1 MRLIPGAAFLLCML
15 AAGSTGAAA
24 QSGSIAGSV
33 RSGEGD
39 LIGAAHVRVW
49 NAAGAR
55 VAETLTGS
63 NGRFILPSVPSGTYS
78 LTVDVLGYEQGR
90 REGVAVRSGE
100 TSTLEIVLSAQ
111 AFQLTGI
118 VVSASKRE
126 EKVLEAPASVT
137 IVDTRSIEEQ
147 AALTPTE
154 HLRDVPGVDII
165 QQGVQSTNVVARGFN
180 NVFSGSLH
188 TLTDYRI
195 ASIPSLRVNLL
206 HFIPSVNED
215 IERMEVVLGPGSA
228 LYGPNTAN
236 GVLHILTKSPFESEG
251 TTVTTAVGMRANQ
264 TGAAFQQRYDRSLA
278 DRAAYQATF
287 RTAHVLGEE
296 RQFGFKVSGQYLEAN
311 EWIYEDPEEQNERD
325 QVIPFDPDTRIGLRD
340 YGIRRYSAEAR
351 GDWRIDEETTA
362 TLTAGATMA
371 AKAIELTGLGG
382 GMADNW
388 LNSFVQLRGS
398 RDRLFGQVYYN
409 FSDAGDTYLLRTGNP
424 IVDNSR
430 MLVGQLQ
437 HGMDWRA
444 TTLTYGVDALYTMPE
459 TGGTIHGEFEDEDNV
474 SEVGAYLQ
482 AETALSPKFN
492 LVLAGRVDRHSHV
505 DHLVLSPRAALVFQ
519 PVQEQNFRLTYNR
532 AFSNP
537 STLNLFLDLNAGPA
551 PFPLSVLGYHIRAQ
565 GTSSAGY
572 DFMDGGQLTG
582 MRSPFAAAVG
592 GDPSDLMPVGT
603 ATLWQL
609 VLRGAFQLGQIDE
622 GQYMQLRTLE
632 PTDADVGIDVRD
644 LTTQQVLPLGD
655 LPESFFDFPSVE
667 ESLTQTLE
675 VGYKGILG
683 QRLLLAA
690 DAWYEHK
697 TNFVSPLIPITPL
710 LQLNPDDLEA
720 WLEQQFTAA
729 GDPNAAANAAALRGL
744 GGLPGAVVSS
754 ADVNSPTNA
763 NLLVSY
769 QNFGEVDLWGADL
782 SATAIVSD
790 HWQLG
795 LAGSLVSN
803 DWFCVGEDGE
813 LAESEC
819 TAGGGLG
826 RIVAL
831 NAADSKFSARANYRN
846 DDLGLSGELRA
857 RYTSAFP
864 ANSAAFVG
872 TDCILG
878 GSSAGTG
885 DCVAQYTILDLNLGY
900 QFGNTGL
907 STQLSITNLFSCGGR
922 DGGCGFNQPYRSFVG
937 VPEIGT
943 FALLRFRYDL

>member
-1 MRLIPGAAFLLCML
+1 MPLFKRFTSLLFLL
-15 AAGSTGAAA
+15 AAALPAAA
-24 QSGSIAGSV
+24 QTGSIVGTVTSAT
-33 RSGEGD
+33 GEP
-39 LIGAAHVRVW
+39 LSASHVRVW

-55 VAETLTGS
+55 LAETLTGDG
-63 NGRFILPSVPSGTYS
+63 GRFIVTGIAPGTYS
-78 LTVDVLGYEQGR
+78 LTVDIIGHEQGR
-90 REGVAVRSGE
+90 REGVTVTAGGTATVNF
-100 TSTLEIVLSAQ
+100 TLSEQ
-111 AFQLTGI
+111 AFQLGGI

-126 EKVLEAPASVT
+126 EKVLEAPATVA
-137 IVDTRSIEEQ
+137 IVDTRAIEEQ
-147 AALTPTE
+147 AALSPVE

-165 QQGVQSTNVVARGFN
+165 QQGVQSSNVVARGFN

-236 GVLHILTKSPFESEG
+236 GVLHILTKSPFDDPG
-251 TTVTTAVGMRANQ
+251 TTVTVAGGMRANQ
-264 TGAAFQQRYDRSLA
+264 SGDAFSQRYDRGLGERTA
-278 DRAAYQATF
+278 FQTTF
-287 RTAHVLGEE
+287 RTAHVMGDEE
-296 RQFGFKVSGQYLEAN
+296 QIGIKLSGQFLEAN
-311 EWIYEDPEEQNERD
+311 EWIYEDPEEQRERI
-325 QVIPFDPDTRIGLRD
+325 QRLPFDPDTKVGLRD
-340 YGIRRYSAEAR
+340 YAIRRYSAEAR
-351 GDWRIDEETTA
+351 ADWRIDDETTA
-362 TLTAGATMA
+362 ILTAGTTLA

-388 LNSFVQLRGS
+388 MNSFVQLRGS

-409 FSDAGDTYLLRTGNP
+409 FSNAGDTYLLRTGMP
-424 IVDNSR
+424 IVDESR

-437 HGMDWRA
+437 HGADWRA

-474 SEVGAYLQ
+474 SEIGAYLQ
-482 AETALSPKFN
+482 AETALSTKLN
-492 LVLAGRVDRHSHV
+492 LVLAGRLDRHSHV
-505 DHLVLSPRAALVFQ
+505 DHLVFSPRAALVFQ
-519 PVQEQNFRLTYNR
+519 PIQEQNFRLTYNR

-537 STLNLFLDLNAGPA
+537 STLNLFLDLSGGPA

-565 GTSSAGY
+565 GTGDDGY
-572 DFMDGGQLTG
+572 DFMNGGQLTG
-582 MRSPFAAAVG
+582 MRSPYAAAVG
-592 GDPSDLMPVGT
+592 GTPSDLLAVGT
-603 ATLWQL
+603 GTLWDL
-609 VLRGAFQLGQIDE
+609 VLRGAFQLGQISAA
-622 GQYMQLRTLE
+622 QYAQLQTLD
-632 PTDADVGIDVRD
+632 PGDDDVGIDVRD
-644 LTTQQVLPLGD
+644 LTTQQVLRLDD
-655 LPESFFDFPSVE
+655 LPESFFEFPSID
-667 ESLTQTLE
+667 ESLTQTFE

-690 DAWYEHK
+690 DAWYEYK
-697 TNFVSPLIPITPL
+697 TNFVSPLIPVTPL

-729 GDPNAAANAAALRGL
+729 GDPNASANAAALRGL
-744 GGLPGAVVSS
+744 GGLPAAVVSS
-754 ADVNSPTNA
+754 ADVNSPTDA
-763 NLLVSY
+763 NLLVTY

-782 SATAIVSD
+782 SATALVSD

-803 DWFCVGEDGE
+803 DWFCVGADGE

-819 TAGGGLG
+819 TAGGGMG

-831 NAADSKFSARANYRN
+831 NAPDSKLSARANYRN
-846 DDLGLSGELRA
+846 DDLGLSGELRG

-900 QFGNTGL
+900 KFGNTGL
-907 STQLSITNLFSCGGR
+907 STQLSITNLFSCGGP